1 MRRWTSRFRADERG
15 AAAVEMGLIGSML
28 LVGLLNAIDV
38 GRYAFE
44 TAEVNAA
51 AQAGAQAAYVACDP
65 EHTPAT
71 LKCPDLEDR
80 VTAAIQATRL
90 GADIT
95 IETPITEAYYCL
107 DKNRE
112 LQRVAAA
119 SSKPINCSALA
130 SATAG
135 ATPTLYLQVEVS
147 HQFEPL
153 FPGMTLANTFS
164 PAIVRTSWMRMA

>member
-1 MRRWTSRFRADERG
+1 MRRWFSRLRTDERG
-15 AAAVEMGLIGSML
+15 VAAIEMGIIGSML
-28 LVGLLNAIDV
+28 VVGALNGIDV

-51 AQAGAQAAYVACDP
+51 AQAGAQAANITCDP

-71 LKCPDLEDR
+71 LKCPDLEDA

-90 GADIT
+90 GDAVT
-95 IETPITEAYYCL
+95 VKTPLAEAWYCL

-112 LQRVAAA
+112 LQRVASAG
-119 SSKPINCSALA
+119 SKPLNCSGLA
-130 SATAG
+130 NATTG
-135 ATPTLYLQVEVS
+135 ATPALYLQVEVS

-153 FPGMTLANTFS
+153 FPGLTLAATFK
-164 PAIVRTSWMRMA
+164 PAIVRTSWMRLA